1 MQFGL
6 SESQEFLKDSARKFF
21 AGECPSA
28 EMRRLMET
36 ETAYDAD
43 LWSKLTDQGYTGI
56 IFPEAYG
63 GVGLGKVELM
73 LLMEEA
79 GRALLPGPFFST
91 VVLAGS
97 VLDAVASPAHKQKYL
112 GPICRGEARA
122 TVALLESSAT
132 WNPRD
137 VQLTASNGN
146 LSGEKY
152 FVPDPAVADFI
163 IVVARNGV
171 FLVNSKSPGLK
182 ISPMTA
188 MDLTRK
194 LYVVEFN
201 NTPAEEISPTTDLER
216 AFDIATAALSAELV
230 GGMQRTLD
238 ITVEYAKTRKQFGK
252 PIGTFQA
259 VQHQC
264 ADMYLETESSRS
276 AVYYAGWALEEN
288 SPDATVAVSI
298 AKMYASDACRGV
310 GNRGIQIHGG
320 MGFTWEN
327 DLHLYYRRA
336 KSSETMFGD
345 ATFHRERIARQVID
359 SGPNLAKTACHSQ
372 TRETSIISDLI
383 HLTKDNGIAVITIN
397 NPPVNALSP
406 GVPEG
411 IAAAVEQIDKD
422 DCVKAAVL
430 TGGGTTF
437 VAGADI
443 KEFGKITSGKSGGG
457 LELPSLLLKIEDC
470 RKPVVMAIH
479 GSAFG

>member
-36 ETAYDAD
+36 DTAYDAA

-97 VLDAVASPAHKQKYL
+97 VLDAVASLAHKQKYL
-112 GPICRGEARA
+112 APICRGEARS
-122 TVALLESSAT
+122 TVAILEADTS

-137 VQLTASNGN
+137 VQLTAANGK
-146 LSGEKY
+146 LTGGKY
-152 FVPDPAVADFI
+152 FVSDAAIADFI
-163 IVVARNGV
+163 LVVARNGV
-171 FLVNSKSPGLK
+171 YAVHAKAPGLK
-182 ISPMTA
+182 ITPMSA
-188 MDLTRK
+188 MDLTRR

-201 NTPAEEISPTTDLER
+201 NTPAEEIGATANLER
-216 AFDIATAALSAELV
+216 AFDVATAALAAEMV

-238 ITVEYAKTRKQFGK
+238 ITVEYAKMRKQFGK

-288 SPDATVAVSI
+288 SPDASTAVSI
-298 AKMYASDACRGV
+298 AKMYASDAARTV

-327 DLHLYYRRA
+327 DVHLYYRRA
-336 KSSETMFGD
+336 KGSETAFGD
-345 ATFHRERIARQVID
+345 ATFHRERIAAMVID
-359 SGPNLAKTACHSQ
+359 TATTDAGTLSAK
-372 TRETSIISDLI
+372 
-383 HLTKDNGIAVITIN
+383 
-397 NPPVNALSP
+397 
-406 GVPEG
+406 
-411 IAAAVEQIDKD
+411 
-422 DCVKAAVL
+422 
-430 TGGGTTF
+430 
-437 VAGADI
+437 
-443 KEFGKITSGKSGGG
+443 
-457 LELPSLLLKIEDC
+457 
-470 RKPVVMAIH
+470 
-479 GSAFG
+479 SA

>member
-21 AGECPSA
+21 AGECPSS
-28 EMRRLMET
+28 EIRRLMET
-36 ETAYDAD
+36 DTAYDTA
-43 LWSKLTDQGYTGI
+43 LWAKLTDQGYTGI
-56 IFPEAYG
+56 IFPEEYG

-97 VLDAVASPAHKQKYL
+97 VLDAVGSPAHKKKHL
-112 GPICRGEARA
+112 APICRGEARA
-122 TVALLESSAT
+122 TVAILEASAS

-137 VQLTASNGN
+137 VQLTAANGK
-146 LSGEKY
+146 LTGEKL
-152 FVPDPAVADFI
+152 FVSDAAVANFI
-163 IVVARNGV
+163 LVVARNGV
-171 FLVNSKSPGLK
+171 FIVDAKAPGLK
-182 ISPMTA
+182 ITPMSA

-194 LYVVEFN
+194 LYVVEFK
-201 NTPAEEISPTTDLER
+201 NTPAEELGPLTNLPR
-216 AFDIATAALSAELV
+216 AFEVASAAMAAELV

-252 PIGTFQA
+252 PIGMFQA

-288 SPDATVAVSI
+288 APDAPVAVSI
-298 AKMYASDACRGV
+298 AKMYASDAGRTV

-336 KSSETMFGD
+336 KASENAFGD
-345 ATFHRERIARQVID
+345 ATFHRERIASLIID
-359 SGPNLAKTACHSQ
+359 APGSVAK
-372 TRETSIISDLI
+372 
-383 HLTKDNGIAVITIN
+383 
-397 NPPVNALSP
+397 
-406 GVPEG
+406 
-411 IAAAVEQIDKD
+411 
-422 DCVKAAVL
+422 
-430 TGGGTTF
+430 
-437 VAGADI
+437 
-443 KEFGKITSGKSGGG
+443 
-457 LELPSLLLKIEDC
+457 
-470 RKPVVMAIH
+470 
-479 GSAFG
+479 SA